1 MAPEEY
7 SRNCINDMVVY
18 SVANIDKHE
27 NIPTILKRI
36 GKIEYTFLK
45 VILYFL
51 LKKLTVFQSEIYLV
65 KIDYSTLL
73 IEDTYDFAVRIVF
86 IRQMNGQTFDKDLC
100 RNERNQVG
108 VIWGYLLLKYSFCR
122 YAKSPKP
129 IPIKGRKGTFC
140 RKSKRKGSRKERRKV
155 RRTV

>member
-65 KIDYSTLL
+65 NCALSKNDVD
-73 IEDTYDFAVRIVF
+73 DTYDFAVRIVF
-86 IRQMNGQTFDKDLC
+86 IRQMNRQAFDKDL
-100 RNERNQVG
+100 
-108 VIWGYLLLKYSFCR
+108 
-122 YAKSPKP
+122 
-129 IPIKGRKGTFC
+129 
-140 RKSKRKGSRKERRKV
+140 
-155 RRTV
+155 